1 MKEEDFKPANTAKY
15 LLREAIPP
23 RWKLLALSLIC
34 MVGVAGFT
42 AALAYSTKLIVN
54 DVFVAEDTSAAIR
67 VAVIVIFVSVGK
79 SAFQYA
85 NGVITVMF
93 QRSVASSYQKLVFE
107 RVLEKDVWHFLGK
120 HASTQMNQVRL
131 YGSACA
137 DVVVNISNRFL
148 TEGLTV
154 VGLFV
159 VMIIQDPWMTL
170 FSSILFPL
178 IFWIVSVL
186 SKRIRKISG
195 AEAEMEGAYFAV
207 GTEAF
212 SGIKTIKTYGLQ
224 DKTVKRFNDA
234 VNTLERRVFSIAKIT
249 NATIPLMELLGGL
262 VIAFFVI
269 YAAWQ
274 TITYGKTPG
283 EFTAFITA
291 FIMAYQPAERLS
303 HIWVEIQRSLVHAQR
318 MLEMINAPVKQN
330 DYGDVLLESL
340 KPSVS
345 FENVVFEYKKSVPAL
360 CDVSFEILPGERVAI
375 VGRSGAGKTTLI
387 DLVMRFYD
395 PIKGLVRIGGVDLHD
410 VAEASLRSQIAL
422 ISQDVFL
429 FEGSIRDNIRDGN
442 PNATDDEIDRMARI
456 AALGDVMEKFEQG
469 LDTPVGPNGMSL
481 SGGQKQRVGIARA
494 LVKDAKILIFDEAT
508 SALDGENER
517 KIMQN
522 LMSEMPD
529 RTILFVTHRPSTLQY
544 VDRVLMLDNGHLT
557 AFETPETLERESA
570 YYRDLFHLDKKV

>member
-1 MKEEDFKPANTAKY
+1 
-15 LLREAIPP
+15 
-23 RWKLLALSLIC
+23 
-34 MVGVAGFT
+34 
-42 AALAYSTKLIVN
+42 
-54 DVFVAEDTSAAIR
+54 
-67 VAVIVIFVSVGK
+67 
-79 SAFQYA
+79 
-85 NGVITVMF
+85 
-93 QRSVASSYQKLVFE
+93 
-107 RVLEKDVWHFLGK
+107 
-120 HASTQMNQVRL
+120 
-131 YGSACA
+131 
-137 DVVVNISNRFL
+137 
-148 TEGLTV
+148 
-154 VGLFV
+154 
-159 VMIIQDPWMTL
+159 
-170 FSSILFPL
+170 
-178 IFWIVSVL
+178 
-186 SKRIRKISG
+186 
-195 AEAEMEGAYFAV
+195 
-207 GTEAF
+207 
-212 SGIKTIKTYGLQ
+212 
-224 DKTVKRFNDA
+224 
-234 VNTLERRVFSIAKIT
+234 
-249 NATIPLMELLGGL
+249 
-262 VIAFFVI
+262 
-269 YAAWQ
+269 
-274 TITYGKTPG
+274 
-283 EFTAFITA
+283 
-291 FIMAYQPAERLS
+291 
-303 HIWVEIQRSLVHAQR
+303 
-318 MLEMINAPVKQN
+318 
-330 DYGDVLLESL
+330 
-340 KPSVS
+340 
-345 FENVVFEYKKSVPAL
+345 
-360 CDVSFEILPGERVAI
+360 
-375 VGRSGAGKTTLI
+375 LI